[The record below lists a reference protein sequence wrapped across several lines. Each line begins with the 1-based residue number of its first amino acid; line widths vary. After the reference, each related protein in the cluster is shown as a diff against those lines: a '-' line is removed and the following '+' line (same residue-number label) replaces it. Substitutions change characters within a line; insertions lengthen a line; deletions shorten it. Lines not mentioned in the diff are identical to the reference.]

1 MDIEDAVGDALIGLV
16 TAVDKYDPD
25 TAGAFASYASLW
37 ILQNISREQ
46 STQRPFI
53 YYPAHKKEDYFTLYP
68 LIKRH
73 GCIGCEQINKC
84 PIAISIVKKRIECS
98 EEGASKVLEQMM
110 QDTSL
115 DMLIDQFNECAID
128 HEYADIDIGDIICYI
143 SYETAISAEEAL
155 SSVNAKLLHEEI
167 SNITDNLTPKE
178 ARVIRLRYGL
188 DGHAA
193 YLKLLICGLF
203 FPLTV
208 FKQIKEDASVT
219 DLYSILCESIR
230 RPIAKP
236 NRSNSRSYVSI
247 IRADDPLQK
256 NEYWCLLT
264 LCRNVVWDEAMQA
277 AACYATEHTAARKND

>member
-1 MDIEDAVGDALIGLV
+1 MSMIVSQMFSRVFSTAANSNSLV
-16 TAVDKYDPD
+16 RLFWMRQDK
-25 TAGAFASYASLW
+25 SSLRSV
-37 ILQNISREQ
+37 Q
-46 STQRPFI
+46 
-53 YYPAHKKEDYFTLYP
+53 
-68 LIKRH
+68 
-73 GCIGCEQINKC
+73 
-84 PIAISIVKKRIECS
+84 V
-98 EEGASKVLEQMM
+98 QM
-110 QDTSL
+110 
-115 DMLIDQFNECAID
+115 N
-128 HEYADIDIGDIICYI
+128 Y
-143 SYETAISAEEAL
+143 
-155 SSVNAKLLHEEI
+155 N
-167 SNITDNLTPKE
+167 
-178 ARVIRLRYGL
+178 
-188 DGHAA
+188 AA